1 MKNAATKFRPV
12 STLPSH
18 SSALASS
25 DRGALPPVVLFIWS
39 LPKKLPGHEGP
50 AFMSGT
56 RRYFFEASFAVFRP
70 RSRSDWDSYLS
81 LLRTPNSSQIGFA
94 ETHEKS
100 ESVFSSYLFFFI
112 YFGNKRSD

>member
-56 RRYFFEASFAVFRP
+56 RRYFFEASFAVFRT
-70 RSRSDWDSYLS
+70 RSRSAWESNLS
-81 LLRTPNSSQIGFA
+81 LLRA
-94 ETHEKS
+94 THRS
-100 ESVFSSYLFFFI
+100 EEHTSELQSLMSLPYAVFCLTTT
-112 YFGNKRSD
+112 KTHT